1 MEEYPTVST
10 MPTGEKLCSI
20 LIDSIRGIV
29 WEADPR
35 TFRFSF
41 VSSHAERILGYPVQQ
56 WIDEPDFWRIHTH
69 PNDVDWC
76 TAYCLDA
83 SEKGEDHDFQYR
95 MIAAD
100 GRTVWLRDI
109 VTVVRGDDG
118 NIRLRGIMLDITAD
132 MKIVEELRESEER
145 YRSLIELA
153 PEAVYLHKPDGK
165 IVFANSQ
172 GAKLVGAAKSEELYG
187 REIFDL
193 VHPDY
198 HDFVH
203 QRMENTLRTGE
214 SNPLAEELF
223 VRLDGSTVPVET
235 VCISF
240 SYFGE
245 KALLVIVR
253 DVSERRKLQDEFL
266 KAQKL
271 ESLGVLAG
279 GIAHDFNNILTGIL
293 GNLSIARL
301 QLGDFPKIAKRLEEC
316 EKATRQAG
324 ELTRQL
330 LTFSRGG
337 EPVKRFVSTVP
348 LIKDAASFAIRG
360 SNVKCR
366 VKTADDLWSVEADE
380 GQLSQVLHN
389 LLINAVQSMPAGGK
403 IIVRAENRRLPVD
416 NPQLLPEG
424 AYICIA
430 IQDQGCGIPNGNL
443 SRIFDPYFTTKPDG
457 SGLGLASVYSIVK
470 RHGGSVEVSSPPGAG
485 ACFTVHLPAS
495 PGRSPDDSEKSENS
509 SLEGRGR
516 ILVMDDEEMI
526 RDVASEILEF
536 IGYRVECCKEGSEAV
551 KCFSSAMEGNDPFSA
566 VILDL
571 TIPGGMGGR
580 EAATLILAMDPH
592 AVLIAASGYSSDP
605 IIANCDTYGFFG
617 SIAKP
622 FGAEALAREVER
634 VILQKKDD

>member
-1 MEEYPTVST
+1 MKDYPSVTG
-10 MPTGEKLCSI
+10 MPAGEKLFSI

-41 VSSHAERILGYPVQQ
+41 VSSHAECILGYPVRQ

-69 PNDVDWC
+69 PDDVDWC
-76 TAYCLDA
+76 TEYCLDA
-83 SEKGEDHDFQYR
+83 SGKGEDHDFQYR

-132 MKIVEELRESEER
+132 MKAVKELRESEER
-145 YRSLIELA
+145 YRSLIERA
-153 PEAVYLHKPDGK
+153 PEAVYLHKPDGI

-172 GAKLVGAAKSEELYG
+172 GAKLVGACKSEDLYG
-187 REIFDL
+187 RDIFDL
-193 VHPDY
+193 VHPDF
-198 HDFVH
+198 HDFV
-203 QRMENTLRTGE
+203 RKRIEKTLRTGE
-214 SNPLAEELF
+214 SNPLVEELF
-223 VRLDGSTVPVET
+223 VRLDGSTVPVES

-245 KALLVIVR
+245 KALLVIIR
-253 DVSERRKLQDEFL
+253 DISERRRMQDEFL

-301 QLGDFPKIAKRLEEC
+301 QLGDSPKIIKRLDEC
-316 EKATRQAG
+316 EKAASRAAA
-324 ELTRQL
+324 LTRQL

-337 EPVKRFVSTVP
+337 EPVKRVFAPGP
-348 LIKDAASFAIRG
+348 LIRDAASFTTRG
-360 SNVKCR
+360 SNVRCR
-366 VKTADDLWSVEADE
+366 VESADDLWNLEADE

-389 LLINAVQSMPAGGK
+389 LLINSVQSMPTGGEITIRVSNK
-403 IIVRAENRRLPVD
+403 TLQYD
-416 NPQLLPEG
+416 NPQLLQPGE
-424 AYICIA
+424 YIKFA
-430 IQDQGCGIPNGNL
+430 VQDQGCGIPEGNI

-470 RHGGSVEVSSPPGAG
+470 RHGGSVEVSSTQDSG

-495 PGRSPDDSEKSENS
+495 PGRSPEHPEETENS

-526 RDVASEILEF
+526 LDVASEILEF

-551 KCFSSAMEGNDPFSA
+551 KCFHSAMEGNDPFSA

-580 EAATLILAMDPH
+580 EAAARILAIDPH
-592 AVLIAASGYSSDP
+592 AALIAASGYSSDP
-605 IIANCDTYGFFG
+605 VIANCETYGFFG

-622 FGAEALAREVER
+622 YGAEALAREVER
-634 VILQKKDD
+634 VMLHKNAG